1 MPKLKNYG
9 PGKRINIWMPERHL
23 KILADIENKSQFFQ
37 LAVEQAA
44 GIMALDII
52 KKEKGLT
59 QAPPTPEQ
67 YEQWNKDHPLDP
79 LTAKRTQK
87 WPNTRSSQLTPLD

>member
-1 MPKLKNYG
+1 MPKLKNYQ
-9 PGKRINIWMPERHL
+9 PGKRINIWMPAHHL
-23 KILADIENKSQFFQ
+23 AILKDIDNKSQFFQ

-52 KKEKGLT
+52 KKEKGLVQPT
-59 QAPPTPEQ
+59 PTPEQ
-67 YEQWNKDHPLDP
+67 YETWNKDHPLDP

-87 WPNTRSSQLTPLD
+87 WPITQNSRQNPAL